1 MSPRNG
7 VRTGTS
13 PWTTDHTGD
22 APALPVLSPRLE
34 WTSAALRRRRLPVRI
49 RPGTLRAR
57 SSTSALAQASFAR
70 RSRRGRAGEPSK
82 GSRLDVRRSRKAEIR
97 GASPLGFHGPAVR
110 LDGHSRPKRDGVGS
124 NPAGATTLLETLRRY
139 SSLVRRAAHRRLSA
153 RPHGHRGSNPRR
165 LLRFGGVA
173 QLGKQVRRR
182 HLVCVHTRTEGR
194 WLSRPGFESQ
204 RLHISSPWG
213 RSSVA
218 ERYTRRRQLSFAREA
233 SRRLTVI
240 A

>member
-97 GASPLGFHGPAVR
+97 GASPLGSTAPRSNWTDTRVLSETVWVRIPPGPR
-110 LDGHSRPKRDGVGS
+110 HFW
-124 NPAGATTLLETLRRY
+124 RRY
-139 SSLVRRAAHRRLSA
+139 V
-153 RPHGHRGSNPRR
+153 GIPRS
-165 LLRFGGVA
+165 FVEP
-173 QLGKQVRRR
+173 
-182 HLVCVHTRTEGR
+182 RTDG
-194 WLSRPGFESQ
+194 
-204 RLHISSPWG
+204 
-213 RSSVA
+213 
-218 ERYTRRRQLSFAREA
+218 YRQD
-233 SRRLTVI
+233 LTVI
-240 A
+240 GVRIPGVSSDSGA

>member
-1 MSPRNG
+1 MFPRNG
-7 VRTGTS
+7 VRIGTS

-57 SSTSALAQASFAR
+57 SSTR
-70 RSRRGRAGEPSK
+70 RAPLSQGGDQGCK
-82 GSRLDVRRSRKAEIR
+82 
-97 GASPLGFHGPAVR
+97 SPRVHGPAVR

-124 NPAGATTLLETLRRY
+124 NPAGATTPLETLRRY
-139 SSLVRRAAHRRLSA
+139 SSLVRRAAHRRLS
-153 RPHGHRGSNPRR
+153 
-165 LLRFGGVA
+165 
-173 QLGKQVRRR
+173 GK
-182 HLVCVHTRTEGR
+182 T
-194 WLSRPGFESQ
+194 SRSTGFESPASPPIRGRSSVGRAGPSPSP
-204 RLHISSPWG
+204 RLRSHADRRSMVIGSWVRIPAPPHFVTRG

>member
-13 PWTTDHTGD
+13 PWTIDHTGD
-22 APALPVLSPRLE
+22 APASPVLSPRLE

-49 RPGTLRAR
+49 RPGTLRAH
-57 SSTSALAQASFAR
+57 SSTTALALASFAG
-70 RSRRGRAGEPSK
+70 RSRRGRAREPSE

-97 GASPLGFHGPAVR
+97 GASPLGSTAPRSEWTDTRVLSEAVWVR
-110 LDGHSRPKRDGVGS
+110 I
-124 NPAGATTLLETLRRY
+124 PAGATILLETLRR
-139 SSLVRRAAHRRLSA
+139 SFSLVRRAAHRRLSV
-153 RPHGHRGSNPRR
+153 RPHRHRGSNPRR

-173 QLGKQVRRR
+173 QLGEQVRRR

-204 RLHISSPWG
+204 RLHIS
-213 RSSVA
+213 
-218 ERYTRRRQLSFAREA
+218 
-233 SRRLTVI
+233 
-240 A
+240 